1 MKPFQLQNIKF
12 IEPLLTS
19 TYMFKLY
26 EILKEKHGKMAE
38 LAFFDAEDN
47 EYDEVNKNLTL
58 SDIFGTFGSL
68 EKETAETVQIFYD
81 FVPCNI
87 HDPVLLT

>member
-1 MKPFQLQNIKF
+1 MLA
-12 IEPLLTS
+12 S

-26 EILKEKHGKMAE
+26 DILKEKHGKMEEIA
-38 LAFFDAEDN
+38 LFDVEEN
-47 EYDEVNKNLTL
+47 EYDGLNKNLTL
-58 SDIFGTFGSL
+58 SDIFGTYGSL
-68 EKETAETVQIFYD
+68 EKDKADTVQIFYD